1 MNWINNYLATV
12 SYLDGGRGEDNQ
24 YDCWGLVREARHLHC
39 GMRLL
44 PSWGEVRNTN
54 PRAFT
59 KAYRTEA
66 KSMQECRPEHGA
78 VAAVFAGRI
87 CVHVGLVV
95 DVGNGR
101 LMVLEVNP
109 HKRVN
114 VSRVVDFEASYPK
127 VIYYRD

>member
-12 SYLDGGRGEDNQ
+12 NYLDGGRGEDNQ

-39 GMRLL
+39 GKRLL

-59 KAYRTEA
+59 KAYRAEA
-66 KSMQECRPEHGA
+66 KSMEECPPEHGA

-95 DVGNGR
+95 DVGSGR

-114 VSRVVDFEASYPK
+114 VSRVVDFEANYPK

>member
-1 MNWINNYLATV
+1 MNWINTYLATV
-12 SYLDGGRGEDNQ
+12 NYLDGGRGEDGN

-39 GMRLL
+39 GKRLL

-59 KAYRTEA
+59 KAYRAEA
-66 KSMQECRPEHGA
+66 KSMEECRPEHGA
-78 VAAVFAGRI
+78 VAAVFAGRVCI
-87 CVHVGLVV
+87 HVGLVV
-95 DVGNGR
+95 DVGGGR

-114 VSRVVDFEASYPK
+114 VSRVVDFEANYPK